1 LEKNINQVTFNF
13 VEEGSGRGS
22 EDIKK
27 ELTSTVFIFFFLLSL
42 MDVMGGKITINLT
55 FRHQASYI

>member
-27 ELTSTVFIFFFLLSL
+27 ELTSIVFIFFFLLSL
-42 MDVMGGKITINLT
+42 WWT
-55 FRHQASYI
+55 